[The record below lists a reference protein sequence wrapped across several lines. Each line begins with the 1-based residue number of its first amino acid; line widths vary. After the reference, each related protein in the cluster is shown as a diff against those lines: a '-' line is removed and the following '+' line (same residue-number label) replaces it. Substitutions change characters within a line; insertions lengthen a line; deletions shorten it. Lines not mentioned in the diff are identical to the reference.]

1 MNKPIFEGIKEVGR
15 WGLLLAI
22 SWLVVQL
29 LGQVNSIPETLNI
42 KVWVFSLPIP
52 VREVF
57 VFTLTF
63 VGRFADKWRFENTK
77 VQPKV
82 ETKGILPF

>member
-57 VFTLTF
+57 VFGLTF
-63 VGRFADKWRFENTK
+63 LGRFTDKWRFERTK
-77 VQPKV
+77 AQPKV